1 MKKENGGIYQGNDV
15 VVKPFEPYSS
25 FQQTVKMIVFGLKV
39 GCTGVGV
46 GFGVKSGPKRV
57 H

>member
-1 MKKENGGIYQGNDV
+1 MKKENGGIYQEND

-25 FQQTVKMIVFGLKV
+25 FQQTVKMIAFGLKV